1 MGTDVTVEP
10 DEPERSIR
18 ARPRVSP
25 RRCGR
30 HDAGEGRGREP
41 ARVDRPHGASD
52 AAAPS
57 IAERGA
63 TWVVSPRSSLPR
75 VPLALGPSGR
85 FPAARGRER
94 RARRRSDRGVLLVVA
109 ATRPPDLHARLLA
122 LGFEEGWQAHW
133 MAIELD
139 RLRPAGVPHGV
150 VVAEAGEGW
159 TPTTLPYDGVESTSA
174 RHVLARA
181 RPRRVWHVGAWRDG
195 RPVAHAVVSVTAGR
209 LGVAGLYDVGVE
221 RAERRR
227 GIGRAVTLAALGVAR
242 SLGCGVA
249 TLNATPEGEALYRA
263 MGFRSV
269 GVAQTWWLHLAR

>member
-1 MGTDVTVEP
+1 M
-10 DEPERSIR
+10 S
-18 ARPRVSP
+18 
-25 RRCGR
+25 
-30 HDAGEGRGREP
+30 
-41 ARVDRPHGASD
+41 
-52 AAAPS
+52 AA
-57 IAERGA
+57 RGA
-63 TWVVSPRSSLPR
+63 GVIEASCWSSLP
-75 VPLALGPSGR
+75 
-85 FPAARGRER
+85 
-94 RARRRSDRGVLLVVA
+94 
-109 ATRPPDLHARLLA
+109 TRPPDLHARLLA

-159 TPTTLPYDGVESTSA
+159 TPTTLPYDGVESTTA

-195 RPVAHAVVSVTAGR
+195 RPVGHAVVSVTAGR

-221 RAERRR
+221 RGERRR
-227 GIGRAVTLAALGVAR
+227 GIGRAVTLAALDVAR

-269 GVAQTWWLHLAR
+269 GVAQTWWLHLRR

>member
-1 MGTDVTVEP
+1 MSPSGRS
-10 DEPERSIR
+10 ERGP
-18 ARPRVSP
+18 AFLP
-25 RRCGR
+25 
-30 HDAGEGRGREP
+30 AG
-41 ARVDRPHGASD
+41 ADDTTLAK
-52 AAAPS
+52 AAAANQREW
-57 IAERGA
+57 IARTARAGGGAVHRGRGA
-63 TWVVSPRSSLPR
+63 TWVISPRTACLAFPSLSAARAASLLPEVVSAARGAGVIEASCWSSLP
-75 VPLALGPSGR
+75 
-85 FPAARGRER
+85 
-94 RARRRSDRGVLLVVA
+94 
-109 ATRPPDLHARLLA
+109 TRPADLHARLLA

-139 RLRPAGVPHGV
+139 RLRPAAVPHGV

-159 TPTTLPYDGVESTSA
+159 APTTLPYDGVDSTTA

-181 RPRRVWHVGAWRDG
+181 RPRRVWHVGAWCDR
-195 RPVAHAVVSVTAGR
+195 RPVGHAVVSVTAGR
-209 LGVAGLYDVGVE
+209 LGVAGLYDVGVD